1 MTTNRDIIEAI
12 ETLGA
17 SFPWDIVDLWIVRRP
32 EGQIEFSAILNAND
46 KFGWRFASES
56 ADAPMEAVKRICE
69 SEQGKRNPETDRAKR
84 IAELKEQIRKLEAV
98 VLGMPPYRPNTELCA
113 VNPIEVPE
121 TIDVSSQVADWEQD
135 VKDNPPQ
142 RVI

>member
-17 SFPWDIVDLWIVRRP
+17 SFPWDTVDLWIVRQP
-32 EGQIEFSAILNAND
+32 EGHIHFSAILNAND
-46 KFGWRFASES
+46 KFGWQFCSES
-56 ADAPMEAVKRICE
+56 ADAPMEAVKRLCE
-69 SEQGKRNPETDRAKR
+69 TEQGKRDPETQRAKK
-84 IAELKEQIRKLEAV
+84 IAELKEKIAKLEAV

-121 TIDVSSQVADWEQD
+121 TIDV
-135 VKDNPPQ
+135 
-142 RVI
+142 